1 MVTGD
6 ADPAPVRRAFKPRL
20 RLQTAAT
27 PLQRRLSGGGI
38 YPLMALCQIGSRIYL
53 LTLFESSL
61 PMPAQ
66 LKRRLFVFLFLVTVI
81 VLGFFAH
88 WWFKGRFYESTDN
101 AYVQGEIT
109 RVSSQL
115 GARIDQVLVQD
126 NQHVEKGQLL
136 IRLEG
141 DDFHLAVD
149 RANAALATREAER
162 LQAISKLTQQASLI
176 AAGEAQVA
184 SSQASLG
191 RSQIDLS
198 RAQTLRK
205 PGYVSEE
212 RVTTLSADNHIARSQ
227 VAKAQAD
234 LQGQRQQVN
243 ALNAEIKRLDAQ
255 LANAR
260 TDLAQAELNLTRSEI
275 HAPISGLIG
284 QRAARNGQFVQAG
297 AYLLSI
303 VPDQDIWIQANFKET
318 QIGHMQPGQKAE
330 LIFDAYSD
338 TPIEGRVES
347 LFAASGAQFSLLPP
361 DNATGNFTKV
371 VQRIPV
377 KLTFAADNPLHG
389 KIRPGMSVTVNVNI
403 KDPVDGR

>member
-1 MVTGD
+1 
-6 ADPAPVRRAFKPRL
+6 
-20 RLQTAAT
+20 
-27 PLQRRLSGGGI
+27 
-38 YPLMALCQIGSRIYL
+38 
-53 LTLFESSL
+53 
-61 PMPAQ
+61 MPAQ
-66 LKRRLFVFLFLVTVI
+66 LKRRLFTFLLM
-81 VLGFFAH
+81 VLLIAGGLFAQ
-88 WWFKGRFYESTDN
+88 WLFKGRFYESTDN

-136 IRLEG
+136 IKLEG
-141 DDFHLAVD
+141 DDFRLAVD
-149 RANAALATREAER
+149 RANAALATRQAER
-162 LQAISKLTQQASLI
+162 LQAQSKLTQQASLI
-176 AAGEAQVA
+176 AASEAQVA

-191 RSQIDLS
+191 RSQIDLT
-198 RAQTLRK
+198 RAETLRK

-212 RVTTLSADNHIARSQ
+212 RVTTLSAESHIARSQ

-234 LQGQRQQVN
+234 AQSQRQQVN
-243 ALNAEIKRLDAQ
+243 ALTAEIKRLDAQ
-255 LANAR
+255 IANAK

-284 QRAARNGQFVQAG
+284 QRAAREGQYVQAG

-303 VPDQDIWIQANFKET
+303 VPDEDIWIQANFKET
-318 QIGHMQPGQKAE
+318 QIGHMQPGQEAE
-330 LIFDAYSD
+330 LTFDAYSD
-338 TPIEGRVES
+338 TPIKARVDS

-377 KLTFAADNPLHG
+377 KLTFAADNPLRG
-389 KIRPGMSVTVNVNI
+389 KIRPGMSVTAKVNI
-403 KDPVDGR
+403 KDAPADVTPKVSSKDAADDGR

>member
-1 MVTGD
+1 M
-6 ADPAPVRRAFKPRL
+6 PAP
-20 RLQTAAT
+20 
-27 PLQRRLSGGGI
+27 
-38 YPLMALCQIGSRIYL
+38 
-53 LTLFESSL
+53 
-61 PMPAQ
+61 
-66 LKRRLFVFLFLVTVI
+66 LKRRLLIFVLI
-81 VLGFFAH
+81 VSLIALGFFAQ
-88 WWFKGRFYESTDN
+88 WFFRGRFYESTDN

-115 GARIDQVLVQD
+115 GARIVEVLVGD
-126 NQHVEKGQLL
+126 NEHVQQGQLL
-136 IRLEG
+136 VRLEG

-149 RANAALATREAER
+149 RANAALAMREAER
-162 LQAISKLTQQASLI
+162 TQAQSKLTQQASLI
-176 AAGEAQVA
+176 AAGEAKVA

-227 VAKAQAD
+227 VTMAQAD

-243 ALNAEIKRLDAQ
+243 ALNAEIKRLDA
-255 LANAR
+255 LIANAR
-260 TDLAQAELNLTRSEI
+260 TDLAQAELNLTRSDI
-275 HAPISGLIG
+275 HAPISGLVG
-284 QRAARNGQFVQAG
+284 QRAARNGQYVQAG

-330 LIFDAYSD
+330 LTFDAYSD
-338 TPIEGRVES
+338 TPIEARVDS

-371 VQRIPV
+371 VQRMPV
-377 KLTFAADNPLHG
+377 KLTFAADNPLKG
-389 KIRPGMSVTVNVNI
+389 KIRPGMSVTVKVNI
-403 KDPVDGR
+403 KDQPDGR

>member
-1 MVTGD
+1 M
-6 ADPAPVRRAFKPRL
+6 PAP
-20 RLQTAAT
+20 
-27 PLQRRLSGGGI
+27 
-38 YPLMALCQIGSRIYL
+38 
-53 LTLFESSL
+53 
-61 PMPAQ
+61 
-66 LKRRLFVFLFLVTVI
+66 LKRRLLIFVLI
-81 VLGFFAH
+81 VSLIALGFFAH
-88 WWFKGRFYESTDN
+88 WFFRGRFYESTDN

-115 GARIDQVLVQD
+115 GARIVEVLVGD
-126 NQHVEKGQLL
+126 NEHVQQGQLL
-136 IRLEG
+136 VRLED

-149 RANAALATREAER
+149 RANAALAMREAER
-162 LQAISKLTQQASLI
+162 TQAQSKLTQQASLI
-176 AAGEAQVA
+176 AAGEAKVA

-227 VAKAQAD
+227 VAMAQAD

-243 ALNAEIKRLDAQ
+243 ALNAEIKRLDA
-255 LANAR
+255 LIANAR

-275 HAPISGLIG
+275 HAPISGLVG
-284 QRAARNGQFVQAG
+284 QRAARNGQYVQAG

-330 LIFDAYSD
+330 LTFDAYGD
-338 TPIEGRVES
+338 TPIEARVDS

-377 KLTFAADNPLHG
+377 KLTFAADNPLKG
-389 KIRPGMSVTVNVNI
+389 LIRPGMSVEVTINI
-403 KDPVDGR
+403 NDNARHGG

>member
-1 MVTGD
+1 M
-6 ADPAPVRRAFKPRL
+6 PAP
-20 RLQTAAT
+20 
-27 PLQRRLSGGGI
+27 
-38 YPLMALCQIGSRIYL
+38 
-53 LTLFESSL
+53 
-61 PMPAQ
+61 
-66 LKRRLFVFLFLVTVI
+66 LKRRLLIFVLI
-81 VLGFFAH
+81 VSLIALGFFAH
-88 WWFKGRFYESTDN
+88 WFLRGRFYESTDN

-115 GARIDQVLVQD
+115 GARIVEVLVGD
-126 NQHVEKGQLL
+126 NEHVQQGQLL
-136 IRLEG
+136 VRLED

-149 RANAALATREAER
+149 RANAALAMRGAER
-162 LQAISKLTQQASLI
+162 TQAQSKLTQQASLI
-176 AAGEAQVA
+176 AAGEAKVA

-227 VAKAQAD
+227 VVMAQAD

-243 ALNAEIKRLDAQ
+243 ALNAEIKRLDA
-255 LANAR
+255 LIANAR

-275 HAPISGLIG
+275 HAPISGLVG
-284 QRAARNGQFVQAG
+284 QRAARNGQYVQAG

-330 LIFDAYSD
+330 LTFDAYGD
-338 TPIEGRVES
+338 TPIEARVDS

-377 KLTFAADNPLHG
+377 KLTFAADNPLKG
-389 KIRPGMSVTVNVNI
+389 KIRPGMSVTVKVNI
-403 KDPVDGR
+403 KDQPDGR

>member
-1 MVTGD
+1 
-6 ADPAPVRRAFKPRL
+6 
-20 RLQTAAT
+20 
-27 PLQRRLSGGGI
+27 
-38 YPLMALCQIGSRIYL
+38 
-53 LTLFESSL
+53 
-61 PMPAQ
+61 MPAQ
-66 LKRRLFVFLFLVTVI
+66 LKRRLLIFLLLVLLI
-81 VLGFFAH
+81 AGGLFAH
-88 WWFKGRFYESTDN
+88 WFFKGRFYESTDN

-115 GARIDQVLVQD
+115 AARIDEVLVQD

-136 IRLEG
+136 VRLEPN
-141 DDFHLAVD
+141 DFRLAVD

-162 LQAISKLTQQASLI
+162 LQAQSKLAQQSSLI
-176 AAGEAQVA
+176 AASDAQVA
-184 SSQASLG
+184 TTQATLG
-191 RSQIDLS
+191 RSQMDLS
-198 RAQTLRK
+198 RAETLRK

-212 RVTTLSADNHIARSQ
+212 RVTTLSADAHIARSQ

-234 LQGQRQQVN
+234 AQGQRQQVN

-255 LANAR
+255 IANAHA
-260 TDLAQAELNLTRSEI
+260 DLAQAELNLTRSEI

-284 QRAARNGQFVQAG
+284 QRAARNGQVVQAG

-303 VPDQDIWIQANFKET
+303 VPDEDIWVQANFKET

-330 LIFDAYSD
+330 LTFDAYSD
-338 TPIEGRVES
+338 TPIEARVDS

-377 KLTFAADNPLHG
+377 KLTFKADNPLHG
-389 KIRPGMSVTVNVNI
+389 MIRPGMSVTATVNI
-403 KDPVDGR
+403 KDAPDNGR

>member
-1 MVTGD
+1 
-6 ADPAPVRRAFKPRL
+6 
-20 RLQTAAT
+20 
-27 PLQRRLSGGGI
+27 
-38 YPLMALCQIGSRIYL
+38 
-53 LTLFESSL
+53 
-61 PMPAQ
+61 MPAQ
-66 LKRRLFVFLFLVTVI
+66 LKRRLSIFLLI
-81 VLGFFAH
+81 VLLIAGALFAQ
-88 WWFKGRFYESTDN
+88 WFFKGRFYESTDN

-136 IRLEG
+136 IKLEG

-149 RANAALATREAER
+149 RANAALATRQAER
-162 LQAISKLTQQASLI
+162 LQAQSKLTQQASLI
-176 AAGEAQVA
+176 AASEAQVA

-212 RVTTLSADNHIARSQ
+212 RVTTLSADTHIARSQ
-227 VAKAQAD
+227 VTKAQAD
-234 LQGQRQQVN
+234 AQSQRQQVN
-243 ALNAEIKRLDAQ
+243 SLSAEIKRLDAMI
-255 LANAR
+255 ANAK

-275 HAPISGLIG
+275 HAPISGMIG
-284 QRAARNGQFVQAG
+284 QRAAREGQYVQAG

-330 LIFDAYSD
+330 LTFDAYGD
-338 TPIEGRVES
+338 TPIEARVDS

-389 KIRPGMSVTVNVNI
+389 KIRPGMSVTAKVNI
-403 KDPVDGR
+403 KDTPDDGR

>member
-1 MVTGD
+1 M
-6 ADPAPVRRAFKPRL
+6 PAP
-20 RLQTAAT
+20 
-27 PLQRRLSGGGI
+27 
-38 YPLMALCQIGSRIYL
+38 
-53 LTLFESSL
+53 
-61 PMPAQ
+61 
-66 LKRRLFVFLFLVTVI
+66 LKRRLLIFVLI
-81 VLGFFAH
+81 VSLIALGFFAQ
-88 WWFKGRFYESTDN
+88 WFFRGRFYESTDN

-115 GARIDQVLVQD
+115 SARIVEVLVGD
-126 NQHVEKGQLL
+126 NEHVQQGQLL
-136 IRLEG
+136 VRLEG

-149 RANAALATREAER
+149 RANAALAMREAER
-162 LQAISKLTQQASLI
+162 TQAQSKLTQQASLI
-176 AAGEAQVA
+176 AAGEAKVA

-227 VAKAQAD
+227 VTMAQAD

-243 ALNAEIKRLDAQ
+243 ALNAELKRLDA
-255 LANAR
+255 LIANAR

-275 HAPISGLIG
+275 HAPISGLVG
-284 QRAARNGQFVQAG
+284 QRAARNGQYVQAG

-330 LIFDAYSD
+330 LTFDAYGD
-338 TPIEGRVES
+338 TPIEARVDS

-377 KLTFAADNPLHG
+377 KLTFAADNPLKG
-389 KIRPGMSVTVNVNI
+389 KIRPGMSVTVKVNI
-403 KDPVDGR
+403 KDQPDGR